1 MFGRWDTRYMSERN
15 LDLEGDVQ
23 FEAKTI
29 SDFKLG
35 VTSGRLEVIAYV
47 DNIFDDRTPENGV
60 AFVNFFQAFQDMAIV
75 YPPDKRTVGVRMSYR
90 F

>member
-1 MFGRWDTRYMSERN
+1 MSERN

-23 FEAKTI
+23 FESKTV

-35 VTSGRLEVIAYV
+35 LTTDKLEVIAYV

-75 YPPDKRTVGVRMSYR
+75 YPPPKRLFGMRLSYH
-90 F
+90 FAP

>member
-23 FEAKTI
+23 FEAKTV
-29 SDFKLG
+29 SDVKLG
-35 VTSGRLEVIAYV
+35 LNTGNLEIIAYV
-47 DNIFDDRTPENGV
+47 DNVFDDRTPESGV

-75 YPPDKRTVGVRMSYR
+75 YPPAKRRFGVRMSYQ